1 MPILPRRRNLQTG
14 NSAMD
19 ALLDSNA
26 AQALRMNDNLGY
38 ETPGQAMSGILNDAQ
53 WQKRWQ
59 VDDPA
64 MARIIE
70 RDRKRIRLEA
80 DAPEQVLD
88 PSNNSEPF

>member
-14 NSAMD
+14 NS
-19 ALLDSNA
+19 
-26 AQALRMNDNLGY
+26 
-38 ETPGQAMSGILNDAQ
+38 
-53 WQKRWQ
+53 
-59 VDDPA
+59 A